1 MVPRRLSRRS
11 ATIAAE
17 RARTD
22 DGTTKG
28 KQVPAIVAAS
38 DDRHVRPM
46 LNIVSILIGLVAL
59 VLAIPALVPII
70 SLMNWVVFP
79 IALVGFVVGLLSS
92 KTSGRNLN
100 LVILIVSG
108 LRLFLTGGLI

>member
-1 MVPRRLSRRS
+1 MPQH
-11 ATIAAE
+11 
-17 RARTD
+17 
-22 DGTTKG
+22 GTPTVKPCLRE
-28 KQVPAIVAAS
+28 KVAFVIVVTS
-38 DDRHVRPM
+38 NRGHVGTM
-46 LNIVSILIGLVAL
+46 LNIVSLLIGLVAL
-59 VLAIPALVPII
+59 VMAIPALIPVI
-70 SLMNWVVFP
+70 SLMNWIVFP

>member
-1 MVPRRLSRRS
+1 
-11 ATIAAE
+11 
-17 RARTD
+17 
-22 DGTTKG
+22 
-28 KQVPAIVAAS
+28 
-38 DDRHVRPM
+38 M

-59 VLAIPALVPII
+59 LLAIPALLPVI
-70 SLMNWVVFP
+70 SLMNWIVFP
-79 IALVGFVVGLLSS
+79 IALVGLVVGILSS